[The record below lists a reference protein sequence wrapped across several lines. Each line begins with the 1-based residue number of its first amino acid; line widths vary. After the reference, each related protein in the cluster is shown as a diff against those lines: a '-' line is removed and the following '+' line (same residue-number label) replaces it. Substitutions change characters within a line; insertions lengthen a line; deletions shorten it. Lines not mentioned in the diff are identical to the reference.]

1 MEEKT
6 KAKLIKIFKRA
17 INKYF
22 DENEDK
28 LLSCSELQE
37 LLGIAW
43 DEMVENG
50 EIVLFDD

>member
-1 MEEKT
+1 MKITEKG
-6 KAKLIKIFKRA
+6 KLTSLFKWA

-37 LLGIAW
+37 LIGIAW
-43 DEMVENG
+43 AEMIEDG